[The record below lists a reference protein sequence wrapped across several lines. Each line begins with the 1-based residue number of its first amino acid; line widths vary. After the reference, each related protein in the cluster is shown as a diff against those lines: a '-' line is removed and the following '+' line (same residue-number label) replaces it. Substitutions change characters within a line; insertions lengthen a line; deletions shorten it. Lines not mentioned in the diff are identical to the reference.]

1 MQVYAV
7 ANEHAKHT
15 TIWLEIIEKLLKMLM
30 SQLFSLKKEIG
41 DAQLS
46 FGAQF
51 MGGGGGG
58 TQPLPIFFFFFT

>member
-1 MQVYAV
+1 
-7 ANEHAKHT
+7 
-15 TIWLEIIEKLLKMLM
+15 M